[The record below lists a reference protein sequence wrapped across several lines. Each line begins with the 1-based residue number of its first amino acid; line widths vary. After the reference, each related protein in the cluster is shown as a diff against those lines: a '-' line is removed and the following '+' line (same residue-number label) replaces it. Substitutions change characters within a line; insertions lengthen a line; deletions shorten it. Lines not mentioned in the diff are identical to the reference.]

1 MDQAMITYV
10 IGGVLLLTIIFLIV
24 WLYSFERRLKQ
35 LFRGKNGRDIESAVN
50 EINSLITQM
59 SAEQKEVEKI
69 LENHN
74 ARIHH
79 SVRGLHTIRFNPFPN
94 AGGQQSFATALLN
107 ETGDGVVISSL
118 YARDRMSVFAKPIT
132 HFKSEYELTDEERDA
147 LAKAK
152 SQMM

>member
-1 MDQAMITYV
+1 
-10 IGGVLLLTIIFLIV
+10 G
-24 WLYSFERRLKQ
+24 
-35 LFRGKNGRDIESAVN
+35 N
-50 EINSLITQM
+50 EVNSLITQM

-74 ARIHH
+74 TRIHH

-107 ETGDGVVISSL
+107 EVGDGVVISSL